1 MQVGGEPNPVSERLA
16 RAPQGARKPAAS
28 QASGWRWEVIDGEGP
43 GASGRE
49 KRPPAA
55 AARAAPDAPEVRQP
69 PVLAHVVPGRCVFV
83 FSLKMTLGQV
93 CTTPEPARSE
103 VIWPL
108 PPRDSQAYRLMSLAR
123 SVLTREGRVKEAAVT
138 DGREGPSARVK
149 RRCRRSAGQ
158 QSGASAGGVL
168 IEEI

>member
-28 QASGWRWEVIDGEGP
+28 QASGWRWEAIDGEGP

-69 PVLAHVVPGRCVFV
+69 PVLAHVVPGKGVFV

-103 VIWPL
+103 EIWPL
-108 PPRDSQAYRLMSLAR
+108 PLGAAGPIVSRPHSGRAR
-123 SVLTREGRVKEAAVT
+123 ERGGC
-138 DGREGPSARVK
+138 DGRAGRALGPREAEMPSQRRPAK
-149 RRCRRSAGQ
+149 RCIC
-158 QSGASAGGVL
+158 GGSFN
-168 IEEI
+168 

>member
-28 QASGWRWEVIDGEGP
+28 QARGWRWEVIDVEGP

-49 KRPPAA
+49 RRPPAA

-69 PVLAHVVPGRCVFV
+69 PVLAHVVPGKGVFV

-103 VIWPL
+103 EIWPL
-108 PPRDSQAYRLMSLAR
+108 PLGTAGPIVSRPWEVGPHSGRAR
-123 SVLTREGRVKEAAVT
+123 ERGGC
-138 DGREGPSARVK
+138 DGRAGRALGPREAEMPSQRRPAK
-149 RRCRRSAGQ
+149 RCIC
-158 QSGASAGGVL
+158 GGSFN
-168 IEEI
+168 

>member
-28 QASGWRWEVIDGEGP
+28 QARGWRWEVIDGEGP

-55 AARAAPDAPEVRQP
+55 AARAAPDAPEVSQP
-69 PVLAHVVPGRCVFV
+69 PVLAHVVPGKGVFV

-103 VIWPL
+103 ESGPFLWGQPGLSSRVPGEVGPL
-108 PPRDSQAYRLMSLAR
+108 
-123 SVLTREGRVKEAAVT
+123 GK
-138 DGREGPSARVK
+138 
-149 RRCRRSAGQ
+149 
-158 QSGASAGGVL
+158 GA
-168 IEEI
+168 

>member
-28 QASGWRWEVIDGEGP
+28 QARGRRWEVIDGEGP

-55 AARAAPDAPEVRQP
+55 AARAAPDAPEVSQP
-69 PVLAHVVPGRCVFV
+69 PVLAHVVPGKGVFV

-103 VIWPL
+103 EIWPL
-108 PPRDSQAYRLMSLAR
+108 PLGTAGPIVWRPWRGR
-123 SVLTREGRVKEAAVT
+123 STREGRVKEAAVT